1 MTQQLADGST
11 ASWAPGAENSGGLTV
26 SQELARETDEWSYE
40 QLPAEVVHEAKRR
53 VIDMLACVIGGF
65 DSPPSLAIQRLVRHL
80 GGPMESTICGSGV
93 RTSAM
98 NAALA
103 NGVMLRFTEAMDRS
117 IEGRDGVTSHGH
129 PGEVIPCILA
139 VGERQH
145 STGQEVIAAIV
156 LGYQL
161 MNRLSYAMGGTV
173 AVSRFGWKHEIRAGV
188 ILPLVVG
195 KLLGLT
201 QEQMV
206 SAVGIS
212 GSFTGELGILD
223 HGSEVVPMARDLRV
237 PYAAYQAILAALM
250 AQNGF
255 EGPSRV
261 FEGNHGF
268 AEVMVSGNIDLAR
281 LTRRDDDFNIMYT
294 TTKAYPVNGK
304 LQGQT
309 EALLRLVADHEIT
322 PERVARV
329 TITTSPRVLEH
340 MGDPGTH
347 RYPQT
352 KETADQSAYY
362 AAAVAIVDRSMRLS
376 LDQFTPERLQDPELR
391 RVIDK
396 VELVA
401 VPEWRHDKAPTE
413 VEIATVDGATYRHR
427 VEHPKG
433 HVLNPMTDEEL
444 EEKFRGMSS
453 RFMNDAQLR
462 RVINKVRQLDRLN
475 DIGELMK
482 ILVFAP

>member
-1 MTQQLADGST
+1 MTISRQ
-11 ASWAPGAENSGGLTV
+11 
-26 SQELARETDEWSYE
+26 LAREAREWTYE
-40 QLPAEVVHEAKRR
+40 QLPADVIHEAKRR
-53 VIDMLACVIGGF
+53 LIDMLACVIGGY
-65 DSPPSLAIQRLVRHL
+65 DSPPSQVIQKLIRQV
-80 GGPMESTICGSGV
+80 GGPAESTVCGSGE

-117 IEGRDGVTSHGH
+117 IEGPNGVTSHGH

-145 STGQEVIAAIV
+145 ATGKDVIAAIV

-188 ILPLVVG
+188 ILPLIVG

-201 QEQMV
+201 EQEMV
-206 SAVGIS
+206 HAVGIS

-223 HGSEVVPMARDLRV
+223 HGSEVVPMARELRI
-237 PYAAYQAILAALM
+237 PYAAYQAIFTALM

-255 EGPSRV
+255 EGPDRV
-261 FEGNHGF
+261 FEGHHGF
-268 AEVMVSGNIDLAR
+268 AEVMVGGKIDLDR
-281 LTRRDDDFNIMYT
+281 LTRRDADFNIMYT

-309 EALLRLVADHEIT
+309 EALLRLVADHGLT
-322 PERVARV
+322 PERIARV
-329 TITTSPRVLEH
+329 KITTSPRVVEH

-347 RYPQT
+347 RYPET

-362 AAAVAIVDRSMRLS
+362 AAAVAIVDGSVRLA
-376 LDQFTPERLQDPELR
+376 LDQFTPERLRDPGLR
-391 RVIDK
+391 SVIDRIE
-396 VELVA
+396 VVA
-401 VPEWRHDKAPTE
+401 NPEWRNDKAPTE
-413 VEIATVDGATYRHR
+413 VEVTTHEGTTYRHR

-433 HVLNPMTDEEL
+433 HVLNPMTDAEL
-444 EEKFRGMSS
+444 EDKFRGMSS
-453 RFMNDAQLR
+453 RFMSEEQMTRIFHAVHGLER
-462 RVINKVRQLDRLN
+462 SN
-475 DIGELMK
+475 DIGELTRL
-482 ILVFAP
+482 LVFAG